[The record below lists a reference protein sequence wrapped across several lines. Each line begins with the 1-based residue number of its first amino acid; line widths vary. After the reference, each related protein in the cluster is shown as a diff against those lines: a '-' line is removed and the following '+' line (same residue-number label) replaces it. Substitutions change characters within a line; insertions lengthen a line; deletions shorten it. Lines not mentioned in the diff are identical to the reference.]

1 MYGRNYYNDG
11 CGYNG
16 CDSRSNGWSALF
28 AAGAGI
34 AGGYLLARNTNGW
47 NNGFAYPYAAP
58 FVAGAVGTCAANSG
72 CQTCFQ
78 QGEYTG
84 ENRAGINY
92 IANVVNANSKA
103 IADLGNTLAQQKIT
117 DQANE
122 IQALK
127 TQQIVQ
133 GIGCVTNSQLAQV
146 NNTLNSIVTGCG
158 VKSYPG
164 CGCGC

>member
-1 MYGRNYYNDG
+1 MYGRNYYDG
-11 CGYNG
+11 G
-16 CDSRSNGWSALF
+16 CVNSGNNGWSALF
-28 AAGAGI
+28 AAGVGAV
-34 AGGYLLARNTNGW
+34 GGYLLARNNGNGW
-47 NNGFAYPYAAP
+47 NGNNCG
-58 FVAGAVGTCAANSG
+58 GASG

-92 IANVVNANSKA
+92 IAQTVNGNSNAIKA
-103 IADLGNTLAQQKIT
+103 LGDTLMSQKIT

-133 GIGCVTNSQLAQV
+133 IVGCVTTSQLSQV
-146 NNTLNSIVTGCG
+146 NDTLNSIVTGCG

>member
-1 MYGRNYYNDG
+1 MYGRTYYDEG
-11 CGYNG
+11 CVSSGN
-16 CDSRSNGWSALF
+16 NGWSALF
-28 AAGAGI
+28 AAGVGAV
-34 AGGYLLARNTNGW
+34 GGYLLARNNGNGW
-47 NNGFAYPYAAP
+47 NGNNCG
-58 FVAGAVGTCAANSG
+58 GASG

-84 ENRAGINY
+84 ENRAGINF
-92 IANVVNANSKA
+92 IAQEVNKANNA
-103 IADLGNTLAQQKIT
+103 IVTLGTTLAQQKIT

-133 GIGCVTNSQLAQV
+133 NVGCITNSQLGQIS
-146 NNTLNSIVTGCG
+146 NTLNSIVTGCG

-164 CGCGC
+164 CCG

>member
-1 MYGRNYYNDG
+1 MYGRNYYDG
-11 CGYNG
+11 G
-16 CDSRSNGWSALF
+16 CVNSGNNGWSALF
-28 AAGAGI
+28 AAGVGAV
-34 AGGYLLARNTNGW
+34 GGYLLARNNGNGW
-47 NNGFAYPYAAP
+47 NGNCG
-58 FVAGAVGTCAANSG
+58 GASG

-92 IANVVNANSKA
+92 IAQTVNGNSNAIKA
-103 IADLGNTLAQQKIT
+103 LGDTLMSQKIT

-133 GIGCVTNSQLAQV
+133 NVGCLTNSQLGQIS
-146 NNTLNSIVTGCG
+146 NTLNSIVTGCG

-164 CGCGC
+164 CGC

>member
-1 MYGRNYYNDG
+1 MYGRTYYDG
-11 CGYNG
+11 GCVNNG
-16 CDSRSNGWSALF
+16 NNGWSALF
-28 AAGAGI
+28 AAGVGAV
-34 AGGYLLARNTNGW
+34 GGYLLARNNGANGW
-47 NNGFAYPYAAP
+47 NGNCGNG
-58 FVAGAVGTCAANSG
+58 SG

-92 IANVVNANSKA
+92 IAQTVNGNSNAIKA
-103 IADLGNTLAQQKIT
+103 LGDTLMSQKIT

-133 GIGCVTNSQLAQV
+133 NVGCVTNSQLSQV
-146 NNTLNSIVTGCG
+146 NHTLNSIVTGCG

>member
-1 MYGRNYYNDG
+1 MYGRNYYDG
-11 CGYNG
+11 G
-16 CDSRSNGWSALF
+16 CVNSGNNGWSALF
-28 AAGAGI
+28 AAGVGAV
-34 AGGYLLARNTNGW
+34 GGYLLARNNGNGW
-47 NNGFAYPYAAP
+47 NGNNCG
-58 FVAGAVGTCAANSG
+58 GANG

-92 IANVVNANSKA
+92 IAQTVNGNSNAIKA
-103 IADLGNTLAQQKIT
+103 LGDTLMSQKIT

-133 GIGCVTNSQLAQV
+133 NVGCVTNSQLSQV
-146 NNTLNSIVTGCG
+146 NHTLNSIVTGCG

>member
-1 MYGRNYYNDG
+1 MYGRNYDGGSYNSG
-11 CGYNG
+11 N
-16 CDSRSNGWSALF
+16 NGWSALF
-28 AAGAGI
+28 AAGVGAV
-34 AGGYLLARNTNGW
+34 GGYLLARNTGNGCGG
-47 NNGFAYPYAAP
+47 NNCGN
-58 FVAGAVGTCAANSG
+58 GG

-92 IANVVNANSKA
+92 IAQTVNGNSNAIKA
-103 IADLGNTLAQQKIT
+103 LGDTLMSQKIT

-133 GIGCVTNSQLAQV
+133 NVGCVTNSQLGQIAQ
-146 NNTLNSIVTGCG
+146 TLNSIVTGCG

-164 CGCGC
+164 CNCGA

>member
-1 MYGRNYYNDG
+1 MYGRTYYDG
-11 CGYNG
+11 G
-16 CDSRSNGWSALF
+16 CISSGNNGWSALF
-28 AAGAGI
+28 AAGVGAV
-34 AGGYLLARNTNGW
+34 GGYLLARNNGNGCNG
-47 NNGFAYPYAAP
+47 NNCGGAA
-58 FVAGAVGTCAANSG
+58 G

-92 IANVVNANSKA
+92 IAQTVNGNSNAIKA
-103 IADLGNTLAQQKIT
+103 LGDTLMSQKIT

-133 GIGCVTNSQLAQV
+133 NVGCVTNSQLGQISQ
-146 NNTLNSIVTGCG
+146 TLNSIVTGCG

-164 CGCGC
+164 CCGA

>member
-1 MYGRNYYNDG
+1 MYGRPYYDG
-11 CGYNG
+11 GYSG

-34 AGGYLLARNTNGW
+34 AGGYLLARNNNGW
-47 NNGFAYPYAAP
+47 NNGCGGGYAFP
-58 FVAGAVGTCAANSG
+58 AGACNAGGG

-92 IANVVNANSKA
+92 IANIVNANSKA

-133 GIGCVTNSQLAQV
+133 GIGCATNGQLAQIS
-146 NNTLNSIVTGCG
+146 NTLNSIVTGCG
-158 VKSYPG
+158 VKAYSG

>member
-1 MYGRNYYNDG
+1 MYGRSYEMGGN
-11 CGYNG
+11 
-16 CDSRSNGWSALF
+16 NGWSALF
-28 AAGAGI
+28 AAGVGAV
-34 AGGYLLARNTNGW
+34 GGYLLARNNGNGNGCGGS
-47 NNGFAYPYAAP
+47 NN
-58 FVAGAVGTCAANSG
+58 S

-78 QGEYTG
+78 EGEYVG

-92 IANVVNANSKA
+92 IANVVNANGKA
-103 IADLGNTLAQQKIT
+103 IADLGTTLAQQKIT

-133 GIGCVTNSQLAQV
+133 NVGCVTNSQLGLIA
-146 NNTLNSIVTGCG
+146 NTLNSIVTGCG

-164 CGCGC
+164 CCGCN

>member
-1 MYGRNYYNDG
+1 MYGRTYEVG
-11 CGYNG
+11 G
-16 CDSRSNGWSALF
+16 SSGWSALF
-28 AAGAGI
+28 AAGVGAV
-34 AGGYLLARNTNGW
+34 GGYLLARNNG
-47 NNGFAYPYAAP
+47 NGNC
-58 FVAGAVGTCAANSG
+58 GGGNGG

-92 IANVVNANSKA
+92 IANIVNANSKA
-103 IADLGNTLAQQKIT
+103 IADLGTTLAQQKIT

-133 GIGCVTNSQLAQV
+133 GIGCATNNQLSQIS
-146 NNTLNSIVTGCG
+146 NTLNSIVTGCG
-158 VKSYPG
+158 VKAYSG
-164 CGCGC
+164 CCGN

>member
-1 MYGRNYYNDG
+1 MYGRTYYDG
-11 CGYNG
+11 G
-16 CDSRSNGWSALF
+16 CVNSGNNGWSALF
-28 AAGAGI
+28 AAGVGAV
-34 AGGYLLARNTNGW
+34 GGYLLARNNGNGW
-47 NNGFAYPYAAP
+47 NGNCGNG
-58 FVAGAVGTCAANSG
+58 GG

-92 IANVVNANSKA
+92 IAQTVNGNSNAIKA
-103 IADLGNTLAQQKIT
+103 LGDTLMSQKIT

-133 GIGCVTNSQLAQV
+133 NVGCVTNSQLGQIS
-146 NNTLNSIVTGCG
+146 NTLNSIVTGCG

>member
-1 MYGRNYYNDG
+1 MYGKSYEMGGN
-11 CGYNG
+11 
-16 CDSRSNGWSALF
+16 NGWSALF
-28 AAGAGI
+28 AAGVGAV
-34 AGGYLLARNTNGW
+34 GGYLLARNNGNGGCGNG
-47 NNGFAYPYAAP
+47 NN
-58 FVAGAVGTCAANSG
+58 G

-78 QGEYTG
+78 EGEYVG

-92 IANVVNANSKA
+92 IAQTVNGNSAAIKA
-103 IADLGNTLAQQKIT
+103 LGDTLMSQKIT

-133 GIGCVTNSQLAQV
+133 NVGCVTNSQLGQISS
-146 NNTLNSIVTGCG
+146 TLNSIVTGCG

-164 CGCGC
+164 CGC

>member
-1 MYGRNYYNDG
+1 MYGRTYEGG
-11 CGYNG
+11 CGTG
-16 CDSRSNGWSALF
+16 SGWSALF
-28 AAGAGI
+28 AAGVGAV
-34 AGGYLLARNTNGW
+34 GGYLLARNSNGY
-47 NNGFAYPYAAP
+47 NG
-58 FVAGAVGTCAANSG
+58 GNCGGGN

-92 IANVVNANSKA
+92 IANEVNANGKA
-103 IADLGNTLAQQKIT
+103 IAELGNTLAQQKIT

-133 GIGCVTNSQLAQV
+133 NVGCVTNSQLGLIS
-146 NNTLNSIVTGCG
+146 NTLNSIVTGCG

-164 CGCGC
+164 CCGN

>member
-1 MYGRNYYNDG
+1 MYGRSYEMGGN
-11 CGYNG
+11 
-16 CDSRSNGWSALF
+16 NGWSALF
-28 AAGAGI
+28 AAGVGAV
-34 AGGYLLARNTNGW
+34 GGYLLARNNG
-47 NNGFAYPYAAP
+47 NGCGGNGYA
-58 FVAGAVGTCAANSG
+58 GG

-92 IANVVNANSKA
+92 IAQTVNGNSNAIKA
-103 IADLGNTLAQQKIT
+103 LGDTLMSQKIT

-133 GIGCVTNSQLAQV
+133 NVGCVTNSQLSQV
-146 NNTLNSIVTGCG
+146 NHTLNSIVTGCG

>member
-1 MYGRNYYNDG
+1 MYGRNYDG
-11 CGYNG
+11 GYGYNNCG
-16 CDSRSNGWSALF
+16 GSGSGWSALF
-28 AAGAGI
+28 AAGVGAV
-34 AGGYLLARNTNGW
+34 GGYLLARNNGNGW
-47 NNGFAYPYAAP
+47 GGNNC
-58 FVAGAVGTCAANSG
+58 GANG

-84 ENRAGINY
+84 ENRAGINF
-92 IANVVNANSKA
+92 IAQEVNKANNA
-103 IADLGNTLAQQKIT
+103 IVTLGTTLAQQKIT

-133 GIGCVTNSQLAQV
+133 NVGCVTNSQLGQIS
-146 NNTLNSIVTGCG
+146 NTLNSIVTGCG

-164 CGCGC
+164 CNPCCGC

>member
-1 MYGRNYYNDG
+1 MYGRNYYDG
-11 CGYNG
+11 SCVNSGN
-16 CDSRSNGWSALF
+16 NGWSALF
-28 AAGAGI
+28 AAGVGAV
-34 AGGYLLARNTNGW
+34 GGYLLARNNGNGW
-47 NNGFAYPYAAP
+47 NGNNCGNG
-58 FVAGAVGTCAANSG
+58 GG

-92 IANVVNANSKA
+92 IAQTVNGNSNAIKA
-103 IADLGNTLAQQKIT
+103 LGDTLMSQKIT

-133 GIGCVTNSQLAQV
+133 NVGCVTNSQLSQV
-146 NNTLNSIVTGCG
+146 NHTLNSIVTGCG

>member
-1 MYGRNYYNDG
+1 MYGRNYYDG
-11 CGYNG
+11 G
-16 CDSRSNGWSALF
+16 CVNSGNNGWSALF
-28 AAGAGI
+28 AAGVGAV
-34 AGGYLLARNTNGW
+34 GGYLLARNNGAGGW
-47 NNGFAYPYAAP
+47 NGNCGNG
-58 FVAGAVGTCAANSG
+58 GG

-92 IANVVNANSKA
+92 IAQTVNGNSNAIKA
-103 IADLGNTLAQQKIT
+103 LGDTLMSQKIT

-133 GIGCVTNSQLAQV
+133 NVGCVTNSQLSQV
-146 NNTLNSIVTGCG
+146 NHTLNSIVTGCG

>member
-1 MYGRNYYNDG
+1 MYGRNYFDG
-11 CGYNG
+11 G
-16 CDSRSNGWSALF
+16 CVNSGNNGWSALF
-28 AAGAGI
+28 AAGVGAV
-34 AGGYLLARNTNGW
+34 GGYLLARNNGAGGW
-47 NNGFAYPYAAP
+47 NGNCGNG
-58 FVAGAVGTCAANSG
+58 GG

-84 ENRAGINY
+84 ENRAGINF
-92 IANVVNANSKA
+92 IAQTVNGNSNAIKA
-103 IADLGNTLAQQKIT
+103 LGDTLMSQKIT

-133 GIGCVTNSQLAQV
+133 NVGCVTNSQLSQV
-146 NNTLNSIVTGCG
+146 NHTLNSIVTGCG

>member
-1 MYGRNYYNDG
+1 MYGRTYYDG
-11 CGYNG
+11 G
-16 CDSRSNGWSALF
+16 CVNSGNNGWSALF
-28 AAGAGI
+28 AAGVGAV
-34 AGGYLLARNTNGW
+34 GGYLLARNNGVGGW
-47 NNGFAYPYAAP
+47 NGNCGNG
-58 FVAGAVGTCAANSG
+58 GG

-92 IANVVNANSKA
+92 IAQTVNGNSNAIKA
-103 IADLGNTLAQQKIT
+103 LGDTLMSQKIT

-133 GIGCVTNSQLAQV
+133 NVGCVTNSQLSQV
-146 NNTLNSIVTGCG
+146 NHTLNSIVTGCG

>member
-1 MYGRNYYNDG
+1 MYGRNYYDG
-11 CGYNG
+11 G
-16 CDSRSNGWSALF
+16 CVNSGNNGWSALF
-28 AAGAGI
+28 AAGVGAV
-34 AGGYLLARNTNGW
+34 GGYLLARNNGAGGW
-47 NNGFAYPYAAP
+47 NGNCGNG
-58 FVAGAVGTCAANSG
+58 GGG

-92 IANVVNANSKA
+92 IAQTVNGNSNAIKA
-103 IADLGNTLAQQKIT
+103 LGDTLMSQKIT

-133 GIGCVTNSQLAQV
+133 NVGCVTNSQLSQV
-146 NNTLNSIVTGCG
+146 NHTLNSIVTGCG

-164 CGCGC
+164 CGC

>member
-1 MYGRNYYNDG
+1 MYGRTYYDG
-11 CGYNG
+11 G
-16 CDSRSNGWSALF
+16 CVNSGNNGWSALF
-28 AAGAGI
+28 AAGVGAV
-34 AGGYLLARNTNGW
+34 GGYLLARNNGVNGW
-47 NNGFAYPYAAP
+47 NGNCGNG
-58 FVAGAVGTCAANSG
+58 GG

-92 IANVVNANSKA
+92 IAQTVNGNSNAIKA
-103 IADLGNTLAQQKIT
+103 LGDTLMSQKIT

-133 GIGCVTNSQLAQV
+133 NVGCVTNSQLSQV
-146 NNTLNSIVTGCG
+146 NHTLNSIVTGCG

>member
-1 MYGRNYYNDG
+1 MYGRTYYNDG
-11 CGYNG
+11 CYNG

-28 AAGAGI
+28 AAGVGAV
-34 AGGYLLARNTNGW
+34 GGYLLARNNG
-47 NNGFAYPYAAP
+47 NPYNAYNGSC
-58 FVAGAVGTCAANSG
+58 GAVAG

-92 IANVVNANSKA
+92 IANEVNANGKA
-103 IADLGNTLAQQKIT
+103 IAELGNTLAQQKIT

-133 GIGCVTNSQLAQV
+133 NVGCVTNSQLSQV
-146 NNTLNSIVTGCG
+146 NHTLNSIVTGCG

>member
-1 MYGRNYYNDG
+1 MINIYYLQGIFNLG
-11 CGYNG
+11 GKNVLVIFYRGNGNCGNG
-16 CDSRSNGWSALF
+16 G
-28 AAGAGI
+28 
-34 AGGYLLARNTNGW
+34 
-47 NNGFAYPYAAP
+47 
-58 FVAGAVGTCAANSG
+58 G

-92 IANVVNANSKA
+92 IAQTVNGNSNAIKA
-103 IADLGNTLAQQKIT
+103 LGDTLMSQKIT

-133 GIGCVTNSQLAQV
+133 NVGCVTNSQLSQV
-146 NNTLNSIVTGCG
+146 NHTLNSIVTGCG

>member
-1 MYGRNYYNDG
+1 MYGRNYYDG
-11 CGYNG
+11 G
-16 CDSRSNGWSALF
+16 CVNSGNNGWSALF
-28 AAGAGI
+28 AAGVGAV
-34 AGGYLLARNTNGW
+34 GGYLLARNNGACGW
-47 NNGFAYPYAAP
+47 NGNCGNG
-58 FVAGAVGTCAANSG
+58 GG

-92 IANVVNANSKA
+92 IAQTVNGNSNAIKA
-103 IADLGNTLAQQKIT
+103 LGDTLMSQKIT

-133 GIGCVTNSQLAQV
+133 NVGCVTNSQLSQV
-146 NNTLNSIVTGCG
+146 NHTLNSIVTGCG